1 MKGHLANSSMK
12 WNLISKNKHPKN
24 EDEVIKIVLSNRGH
38 SSASEVSEFLHPKN
52 PQEFLPKEVGV
63 SPVSLKKAL
72 KRIGEAI
79 RKNESIVVYGD
90 YDADGICSTAIWWE
104 TLKSLNAKVLP
115 FIPHR
120 EKEGYGLSIDGVK
133 SILADEKYGVNEK
146 GLIISVDSGV
156 VAHEAVEFANDNNL
170 DVIIVDHH
178 ELPETLPKAFAIV
191 HTTKLCAAGLS
202 YVVTKELSRVEEHSR
217 LELAAI
223 ATVTDLMPLTH
234 ENRSLVKFGLEKLNK
249 TERPGLLALF
259 SLAGIKTIGT
269 YEIGYQIGPRLNA
282 SGRIDSALTALRLL
296 CTESPEKAREFA
308 QILNDINRD
317 RQVMTEEMTL
327 HAIENSGLG
336 VTPSDR
342 IIVIESSTYH
352 QGIIGLI
359 AGKLVEKYYLPA
371 IVISRG
377 ETISKASARSISGF
391 NIIEA
396 IRKHDDILI
405 NAGGHPMAAGFSID
419 TEKISLFKE
428 KISLLA
434 KEEIS
439 GDILEKELKVDCE
452 IDPCLIG
459 NKLVNELVKCEPFGM
474 SNPQPV
480 FASQFTIRNFRVV
493 GAEGKHLKMTLVN
506 KGSEIEAIGFN
517 KGHVSK
523 DLAVGMNI
531 EIAFTIDENTFN
543 YQTTIQLKVKDIRFD
558 TGKNSA

>member
-1 MKGHLANSSMK
+1 MK
-12 WNLISKNKHPKN
+12 WNLISKNKQAKN
-24 EDEVIKIVLSNRGH
+24 EEEIIKIVLSNRGH
-38 SSASEVSEFLHPKN
+38 STISEVSEFLHPKN
-52 PQEFLPKEVGV
+52 PQEFLPKEIGV

-72 KRIGEAI
+72 KRIREAV
-79 RKNESIVVYGD
+79 KENESIVVYGD

-104 TLKSLNAKVLP
+104 TLKSLNAKILP

-120 EKEGYGLSIDGVK
+120 EKEGYGLSVDGVK
-133 SILADEKYGVNEK
+133 SILAAEKYGINKK

-156 VAHEAVEFANDNNL
+156 VAHEAVEFANNNNL

-178 ELPETLPKAFAIV
+178 ELPKLLPEAFAII

-202 YVVTKELSRVEEHSR
+202 YVVTKELSSIESHSR

-223 ATVTDLMPLTH
+223 ATVTDLMPLIH
-234 ENRSLVKFGLEKLNK
+234 ENRSIVKFGLDKLNK

-259 SLAGIKTIGT
+259 SLAGIKTVGT

-308 QILNDINRD
+308 QTLNDINRD

-327 HAIENSGLG
+327 HAIESSGLG
-336 VTPSDR
+336 ITPSDR
-342 IIVIESSTYH
+342 IIVIENANYH

-371 IVISRG
+371 IVIYKG

-434 KEEIS
+434 REEIT

-452 IDPCLIG
+452 IDPRLIG
-459 NKLVNELVKCEPFGM
+459 RKLVNELVKCEPFGM
-474 SNPQPV
+474 GNPQPV
-480 FASQFTIRNFRVV
+480 FVCHFTVRNFRVV
-493 GAEGKHLKMTLVN
+493 GAEGKHLKMTVVAN
-506 KGSEIEAIGFN
+506 NCEVEAIGFN
-517 KGHVSK
+517 KGDIAK
-523 DLAVGMNI
+523 ELAVGMGI
-531 EIAFTIDENTFN
+531 ELAFTIDENTFN
-543 YQTTIQLKVKDIRFD
+543 YQTTIQLKIKDIKFD
-558 TGKNSA
+558 IGEKSA